1 MLVYSSCLF
10 VFLFFLQVLLLIATL
25 LVSLSFLS
33 YCHVVILWSCFLSS
47 FFSTLYCCHLSIC
60 HRFFLIWTFSFY
72 FLFVSLP
79 FFLLFFH
86 LFYLSNLSIFIFIL
100 LFINQ
105 RIVSLRECV
114 KMHLYLLFRCN
125 CIDVCQAR
133 QVYWTRDDVVRRFF
147 NNDSLLL

>member
-1 MLVYSSCLF
+1 MVILKNISYCGMNNAKKCNRWNKEKKNKTYKNNVMLVYSSCLF

-100 LFINQ
+100 LFIN
-105 RIVSLRECV
+105 
-114 KMHLYLLFRCN
+114 
-125 CIDVCQAR
+125 
-133 QVYWTRDDVVRRFF
+133 
-147 NNDSLLL
+147 